1 MNIDESA
8 RPVRAVEW
16 YEEEDGRITLKIL
29 KFKSRFG
36 KWLCRTLKRPPHF
49 FHPLD
54 EKGSFIWKLCD
65 GTHTVACI
73 LEKYENTYGEETLKK
88 LENTYGR
95 EKIEELKKMG
105 IKPRK
110 EEATRIYFWESGES
124 VSVEWV
130 LEWVEPPKEAPKN
143 END

>member
-65 GTHTVACI
+65 GTHTVARI

-95 EKIEELKKMG
+95 EKIEGLREMRGAEVIRGDAMVFL
-105 IKPRK
+105 
-110 EEATRIYFWESGES
+110 E
-124 VSVEWV
+124 V
-130 LEWVEPPKEAPKN
+130 LRRQGYIRLE
-143 END
+143 